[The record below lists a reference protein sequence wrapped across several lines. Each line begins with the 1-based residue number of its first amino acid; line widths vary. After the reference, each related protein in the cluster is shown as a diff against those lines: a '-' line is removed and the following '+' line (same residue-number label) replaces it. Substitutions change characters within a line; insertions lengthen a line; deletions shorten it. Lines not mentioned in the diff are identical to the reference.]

1 MRIAMLELVAV
12 HAPIRQSQPV
22 NASLESVVRAARVER
37 AARQGY
43 FAAGTLFCPPMSRGA
58 RDTEMRARRA
68 VGNDLE
74 MIAMF
79 CS

>member
-1 MRIAMLELVAV
+1 MRITTLELVAI
-12 HAPIRQSQPV
+12 HAPIRHPASECQPRTR
-22 NASLESVVRAARVER
+22 VVRAARVEP

-68 VGNDLE
+68 MGNDLE
-74 MIAMF
+74 MIWRV
-79 CS
+79 CG